1 MHQLS
6 LTENILPDQT
16 ATTAAPKGAVMQRAK
31 TGDAIFRLS
40 VKTISRS
47 QGRSVLFCA
56 AYRAGCKIVAEDGS
70 LIADYRP
77 RKGVLYSRIIAPSN
91 APDWAFNR
99 NELWLRASSIER
111 RNNSVEAREFE
122 VAIPTGIDQE
132 AAIKLAGEFA
142 AEIVSRHR
150 CVVDF
155 SLHADSRKNW
165 DGTEKNFDGLHVHFL
180 LTTRRLGEEGF
191 GEKTRELDIRASGE
205 VTHWRER
212 WAILA
217 NVVFDKK
224 GMTTRIDHRSNRMRG
239 IDRDSS
245 RPLGHKI
252 VAIERRG
259 ERTLLGNHIRALSCD
274 QPTAS
279 YSDPSE

>member
-6 LTENILPDQT
+6 LPENILLDKA
-16 ATTAAPKGAVMQRAK
+16 ATTVAPKGAVMQRTK

-47 QGRSVLFCA
+47 QGRSVLSCA

-77 RKGVLYSRIIAPSN
+77 RRGVLFSRIIAPSN
-91 APDWAFNR
+91 APAWAFNR

-180 LTTRRLGEEGF
+180 LTTRRLSQEGF

-224 GMTTRIDHRSNRMRG
+224 GMSTRIDHRSNRMRG
-239 IDRDSS
+239 IDRDLS

-259 ERTLLGNHIRALSCD
+259 ERTLLGNYIRALPSD
-274 QPTAS
+274 EPAAS

>member
-1 MHQLS
+1 MQQHS
-6 LTENILPDQT
+6 LLENILLDQ
-16 ATTAAPKGAVMQRAK
+16 AETTVPPKGAVMQRLK

-77 RKGVLYSRIIAPSN
+77 RKGVLFSRIIAPSN
-91 APDWAFNR
+91 SPEWAFNR

-122 VAIPTGIDQE
+122 VAIPNGIDQE
-132 AAIKLAGEFA
+132 AAIKLADEFA
-142 AEIVSRHR
+142 TEIVSRHR

-165 DGTEKNFDGLHVHFL
+165 DGTQKNFDGLHVHFL
-180 LTTRRLGEEGF
+180 LTTRRLSQEGF
-191 GEKTRELDIRASGE
+191 GEKTRELDIRGSGE

-212 WAILA
+212 WATLA

-224 GMTTRIDHRSNRMRG
+224 GMSTRIDHRSNQLRG
-239 IDRDSS
+239 IDRDPS

-252 VAIERRG
+252 VAVERRG
-259 ERTLLGNHIRALSCD
+259 KRTVLGNHLRALSCD
-274 QPTAS
+274 EPSAS